1 MNPTPPPKPRRA
13 RGTPTQAAGNRFA
26 FTVLGAATVFA
37 LLFQYAAGTNYREKA
52 QKNLGFDIF
61 GQSLRPT
68 NLSLPKQSQSN
79 DVTAKSDE
87 S

>member
-1 MNPTPPPKPRRA
+1 MIFR
-13 RGTPTQAAGNRFA
+13 
-26 FTVLGAATVFA
+26 
-37 LLFQYAAGTNYREKA
+37 YAAGTNYREKA